1 MENHILRDVHLM
13 VFHAFDIKI
22 IPNLGVDRA
31 VDQLNGLVASKENR
45 RFDGNPIDMDFP
57 FENWGISL

>member
-31 VDQLNGLVASKENR
+31 INSMDWSLRRKIVAT
-45 RFDGNPIDMDFP
+45 GNPIDMDFP
-57 FENWGISL
+57 FEIWGISL